1 MLPVQLDT
9 ARLKVLVAGRGA
21 AAARKVKTLEAA
33 GAAHVTVFSDAPGP
47 VLAAAAGPRLIARL
61 PDNPELAAADLVLAA
76 GLTAAEERALAGRCR
91 ALKVLVNVEDRPEFC
106 DFHLPAVLRRGDLTL
121 AISTGGRAPG
131 LAGLLR
137 RHLERLFGPEWGG
150 RIEEIAEARAG
161 WREEGAD
168 MATVKQRTDRYVEAR
183 RWLS

>member
-9 ARLKVLVAGRGA
+9 ARLKILVAGRGA
-21 AAARKVKTLEAA
+21 AAARKIKTLEAA
-33 GAAHVTVFSDAPGP
+33 GAAHLTVYSDAPGP
-47 VLAAAAGPRLIARL
+47 VLATAAGARLIHRL
-61 PDNPELAAADLVLAA
+61 PDNSELAGADLVLAA
-76 GLTAAEERALAGRCR
+76 GLEPDEERAIAERCR
-91 ALKVLVNVEDRPEFC
+91 ALKVLVNVEDRPAFC

-150 RIEEIAEARAG
+150 RIEEIADARAG
-161 WREEGAD
+161 WRANGAD
-168 MATVKQRTDRYVEAR
+168 MATVKQRTDRYVEDR
-183 RWLS
+183 KWLS